1 VWTRIKKIIKA
12 ALQLDRRK
20 LTVLGSECPA
30 VCVYILADII
40 LLRQVEKLPDLGG
53 PFGSP
58 HPGLLGVSQ
67 TRQIIL
73 TLLDNHQVDNRE
85 VLADNAT
92 TDRLPPALTIT
103 PTITTEAWSAY
114 RTHNK
119 CSAKNIYKKRKI
131 QPDR

>member
-30 VCVYILADII
+30 VCVHILADII
-40 LLRQVEKLPDLGG
+40 ILRQVEQLPDLGG
-53 PFGSP
+53 PLGSP

-92 TDRLPPALTIT
+92 TDRLPPALT
-103 PTITTEAWSAY
+103 SHHHAY
-114 RTHNK
+114 HNHGSME
-119 CSAKNIYKKRKI
+119 CLQNS
-131 QPDR
+131 